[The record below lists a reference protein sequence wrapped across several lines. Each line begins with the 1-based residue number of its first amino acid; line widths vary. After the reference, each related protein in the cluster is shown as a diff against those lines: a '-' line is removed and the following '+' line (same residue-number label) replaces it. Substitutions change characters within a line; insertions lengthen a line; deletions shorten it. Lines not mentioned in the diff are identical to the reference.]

1 MTATIDRLIS
11 IPKRK
16 GKNVDDR
23 ISTLHRGL
31 LWLAALTGLVFGLAY
46 YVAPGAATTALG
58 VPAPDL
64 MAICTIGGFL
74 LGGAVG
80 AGFALRSGRWD
91 ETRIVTYYLM
101 SWNIL
106 NSLGLFQGILFDG
119 QPLALLPNAILTAVL
134 GLGLAFVVWQRR
146 AKPSVSLAGNQ

>member
-16 GKNVDDR
+16 GKN
-23 ISTLHRGL
+23 
-31 LWLAALTGLVFGLAY
+31 
-46 YVAPGAATTALG
+46 
-58 VPAPDL
+58 
-64 MAICTIGGFL
+64 
-74 LGGAVG
+74 
-80 AGFALRSGRWD
+80 
-91 ETRIVTYYLM
+91 
-101 SWNIL
+101 WNIL